1 MVKIA
6 PDKSLPQTKNRGQR
20 LTLTIARQQAL
31 MEKTESARYLGD
43 AVQGTKLLNSMRFT
57 LDLARH
63 HLQRLESEGW
73 IRNAT
78 ASESRPRSSVR
89 RP

>member
-1 MVKIA
+1 
-6 PDKSLPQTKNRGQR
+6 
-20 LTLTIARQQAL
+20 

-43 AVQGTKLLNSMRFT
+43 AAQGTKLLNSMRFT

-78 ASESRPRSSVR
+78 ASESRAGP
-89 RP
+89 P